1 MKLKRTPLATTAVLL
16 CASLAVLPQA
26 NAESAPATVPT
37 TAPATAVVGGQTSGD
52 SLFPHQG
59 NTGYD
64 VQHYD
69 IDLAYA
75 AGGSITATTTI
86 DAVTTGE
93 PLSEDSLDLEGLT
106 VDAVTV
112 DGAAAPFT
120 RVTDED
126 EGIHKLVVTP
136 TTPVSDAFTTQITY
150 SGTPTAHTDPDG
162 SMEGWTSTTN
172 GAVALNEPVGAMT
185 WFPTNNTPTDKAT
198 FTTALTVPYNAVLPF
213 LNRTAVSTGVLDS
226 VTTAAST
233 RTFTWEQPHQQ
244 APYLALAA
252 IGRYTSAEGSVAL
265 TEGTTEEWSYANTVI
280 QGTSGFANR
289 RAQLS
294 PMLQAIERSY
304 GTYPGASIG
313 VVVDTSTLGYAL
325 ETQDRPYFETTIGQN
340 TLIHELAH
348 QWFGNAVSPTDWS
361 DIWLNEG
368 PATFI
373 ATQVEAELYGGDS
386 TEDTYYDLWDS
397 TAADSAFWTTP
408 VAGFDDPADLFG
420 APTYNRG
427 AMTLEAI
434 RSALGDDV
442 FGEIMSTW
450 IERYAGG
457 DASTAEWIAL
467 SEEISG
473 RDLTAFFSDWLFETD
488 KPAWP
493 SRWTLD
499 LSTAPAPGA
508 TLDPEDPFSLTL
520 SATNVGKVAQ
530 TGSVVTLDATSL
542 LAQADLGALPGSV
555 SLDGTTLTWAVPDNA
570 VGATTEVTIPATVK
584 TEPPSSN
591 PVTLEAYAETL
602 GATCGACNAA
612 LEINAPQQ
620 IQPAPTPTI
629 AGTLRLD
636 RQLTATVGPW
646 PAAADLTYQ
655 WLRDGAAVDGA
666 TDTTYDLTLA
676 DLDAR
681 MSFEV
686 RGTQEGFLPT
696 TRTSEPTDRVGKGVQ
711 SRRKRPGIDGTA
723 RVGRPLRA
731 LVPARDA
738 GTTTTYQWYA
748 GKKPIKKATSRWFT
762 ITKKQRGKRVRVQT
776 TTTKTGYLDVVKV
789 SKRTKKVKKRT

>member
-1 MKLKRTPLATTAVLL
+1 MKLTRTPLATTAVLL

-26 NAESAPATVPT
+26 NAEQ
-37 TAPATAVVGGQTSGD
+37 APATAVVGGQTSGD

-69 IDLAYA
+69 VDLAYA
-75 AGGSITATTTI
+75 SNGSITATTTI

-93 PLSEDSLDLEGLT
+93 PLSEYSLDLEGLT
-106 VDAVTV
+106 VTAVTV
-112 DGAAAPFT
+112 NDAPATFT
-120 RVTDED
+120 RLTDED
-126 EGIHKLVVTP
+126 QGIHKLVVTP
-136 TTPVSDAFTTQITY
+136 AAPVSNAFTTAVTY

-162 SMEGWTSTTN
+162 SMEGWTSTTG

-185 WFPTNNTPTDKAT
+185 WFPNNNTPTDKAT
-198 FTTALTVPYNAVLPF
+198 FSTALTVPFNAILPF

-226 VTTAAST
+226 VTTSGST

-244 APYLALAA
+244 APYLSLAA
-252 IGRYTSAEGSVAL
+252 IGRYSGAESDVAL
-265 TEGTTEEWSYANTVI
+265 SEGTTAEWSYANTLI
-280 QGTSGFANR
+280 EGASGFANR

-294 PMLQAIERSY
+294 PMLQSIERSY

-325 ETQDRPYFETTIGQN
+325 ETQDRPYFEGSIGQN

-348 QWFGNAVSPTDWS
+348 QWFGNAVSPSDWS

-397 TAADSAFWTTP
+397 TAAGSAFWTTP

-427 AMTLEAI
+427 AMTLEAM
-434 RSALGDDV
+434 RSALGDEV
-442 FGEIMSTW
+442 FGEIMRTW

-457 DASTAEWIAL
+457 DASTAQWIAL

-473 RDLTAFFSDWLFETD
+473 RDLTAFFTDWLFDTD

-493 SRWTLD
+493 SRWSLD
-499 LSTAPAPGA
+499 LSSTPATGA

-542 LAQADLGALPGSV
+542 LAQADLDTLPAGVTQS
-555 SLDGTTLTWAVPDNA
+555 GTTLTWAVPANPVD
-570 VGATTEVTIPATVK
+570 ATTAVTIPATVK

-591 PVTLEAYAETL
+591 PITLEAYAETL
-602 GATCGACNAA
+602 GATCGACTTT
-612 LEINAPQQ
+612 LEVDAPQP
-620 IQPAPTPTI
+620 IEPAPTPAI
-629 AGTLRLD
+629 SGVLRLD
-636 RQLTATVGPW
+636 RQLTATVGDW
-646 PAAADLTYQ
+646 PSGADLDYQ
-655 WLRDGAAVDGA
+655 WLRDGSPIDDA
-666 TDTTYDLTLA
+666 TDTTYDLTLD
-676 DLDAR
+676 DLGAR
-681 MSFEV
+681 MRFEV
-686 RGTQEGFLPT
+686 SATQEGFLPT
-696 TRTSEPTDRVGKGVQ
+696 TRTSEPTAAVGKGVQ
-711 SRRKRPGIDGTA
+711 SKRKRPGLDGVA

-738 GTTTTYQWYA
+738 GTTTTYQWLA
-748 GKKPIKKATSRWFT
+748 GKKPIKKATSRWYT
-762 ITKKQRGKRVRVQT
+762 ITKKQRGKRLRVQT
-776 TTTKTGYLDVVKV
+776 TTTKTGYHDVVRV
-789 SKRTKKVKKRT
+789 SLRTKKVKKRN